1 METKKIRITGAQ
13 LSFTFGAIQENKSKI
28 LNTLE
33 EAEKINSDI
42 VVFPELCVTGYPP
55 EDLLLRESFVGK
67 NFAVLEEIAEFSG
80 RTSGVI
86 GFVDRSLEEQ
96 TMDNVD
102 RNITNAAAIV
112 QNGDVKGIYH
122 KSFLPNYSVFDEA
135 RYFAKGTKPEEIFWY
150 EDIAVG
156 INICEDIWI
165 NNGPAEEQVK
175 KGASLIININASPFD
190 INKTE
195 SRKVNV
201 RDKAKKLKV
210 PILYLNMVGGQDEL
224 VFDGGSFLVDAD
236 GNIIYEAGQFSEEI
250 FSFDLE
256 LEIKNVKSENKLI
269 VNEKK
274 SDLPPLKTSDS
285 LSELESMYAA
295 LKMGLSD
302 YVEKNNFKKVLV
314 GLSGGIDS
322 ALTATIAVD
331 ALTSDNVIGVAMTS
345 KFNPKSSLEDAK
357 ELADNLNIEL
367 KTVNIEETAE
377 KFRNLL
383 KDNIDDDLK
392 SVVAENIQSR
402 IRGNILMGLSNQ
414 LGAMVVSTG
423 NKSEMAVGYSTLYG
437 DLVGGFALLK
447 DVYKTEVYKLSD
459 YRNSISKVI
468 PQNIIEK
475 KPSAELS
482 EDQYDSDSLP
492 EYDLLDKILKMYIE
506 LDYSSEKIINSD
518 IDKEVV
524 FDILEKIDRNE
535 YKRKQ
540 VAPGVKLTS
549 RAFGKD
555 RRMPITN
562 TYIRDLSLIHI

>member
-1 METKKIRITGAQ
+1 METKKLRITGAQ
-13 LSFTFGAIQENKSKI
+13 LSFTVGAIQENKSKI

-122 KSFLPNYSVFDEA
+122 KCYLPNYSVFDEA

-156 INICEDIWI
+156 INICEDVWI

-175 KGASLIININASPFD
+175 QGASLIININASPFD

-201 RDKAKKLKV
+201 RDKAKKLNV

-236 GNIIYEAGQFSEEI
+236 GNIIYEAEQFSEEI

-331 ALTSDNVIGVAMTS
+331 ALTSDNVIGVAMPS

-383 KDNIDDDLK
+383 KDNLDDDLK
-392 SVVAENIQSR
+392 SVVDENIQSR

-506 LDYSSEKIINSD
+506 LDFSSEKIINSD

-562 TYIRDLSLIHI
+562 TYIRDRS

>member
-1 METKKIRITGAQ
+1 METKKLRITGAQ
-13 LSFTFGAIQENKSKI
+13 LSFTVGAIQENKSKI

-102 RNITNAAAIV
+102 RIITNAAAIV

-122 KSFLPNYSVFDEA
+122 KCYLPNYSVFDEA

-156 INICEDIWI
+156 INICEDVWI

-236 GNIIYEAGQFSEEI
+236 GNIIYEAEQFSEEI

-331 ALTSDNVIGVAMTS
+331 ALTSDNVIGVAMPS

-383 KDNIDDDLK
+383 KDNLDDDLK
-392 SVVAENIQSR
+392 SVVDENIQSR

-562 TYIRDLSLIHI
+562 TYIRDRS

>member
-1 METKKIRITGAQ
+1 METKKLRITGAQ
-13 LSFTFGAIQENKSKI
+13 LSFTVGAIQENKSKI

-122 KSFLPNYSVFDEA
+122 KCYLPNYSVFDEA

-156 INICEDIWI
+156 INICEDVWI

-175 KGASLIININASPFD
+175 QGASLIININASPFD

-224 VFDGGSFLVDAD
+224 VFDGGSFLVDAE
-236 GNIIYEAGQFSEEI
+236 GNIIYEARQFSEEI

-331 ALTSDNVIGVAMTS
+331 ALTSDNVIGVAMPS

-367 KTVNIEETAE
+367 KTINIEETAE

-383 KDNIDDDLK
+383 KDNLNDDLK
-392 SVVAENIQSR
+392 SVVDENIQSR

-506 LDYSSEKIINSD
+506 LDFSSEKIINSD

-562 TYIRDLSLIHI
+562 TYIRDRS

>member
-1 METKKIRITGAQ
+1 METKKLRITGAQ
-13 LSFTFGAIQENKSKI
+13 LSFTVGAIQENKSKI

-122 KSFLPNYSVFDEA
+122 KCYLPNYSVFDEA

-201 RDKAKKLKV
+201 RDKAKKLNV

-236 GNIIYEAGQFSEEI
+236 GNIIYEAEQFSEEI

-331 ALTSDNVIGVAMTS
+331 ALTSDNVIGVAMPS

-392 SVVAENIQSR
+392 SVVDENIQSR

-562 TYIRDLSLIHI
+562 TYIRDRS

>member
-1 METKKIRITGAQ
+1 METKKLRITGAQ
-13 LSFTFGAIQENKSKI
+13 LSFTVGAIQENKSKI

-122 KSFLPNYSVFDEA
+122 KCYLPNYSVFDEA

-156 INICEDIWI
+156 INICEDVWI

-331 ALTSDNVIGVAMTS
+331 ALTSDNVIGVAMPS

-383 KDNIDDDLK
+383 KDNLDDDLK
-392 SVVAENIQSR
+392 SVVDENIQSR

-475 KPSAELS
+475 KPSADLS

-562 TYIRDLSLIHI
+562 TYIRDRS

>member
-1 METKKIRITGAQ
+1 METKKIRITSAQ
-13 LSFTFGAIQENKSKI
+13 LSFTVGAIQENKSKI

-122 KSFLPNYSVFDEA
+122 KCYLPNYSVFDEA

-201 RDKAKKLKV
+201 RDKAKKLNV

-331 ALTSDNVIGVAMTS
+331 ALTSDNVIGVAMPS

-392 SVVAENIQSR
+392 SVVDENIQSR

-562 TYIRDLSLIHI
+562 TYIRDRS

>member
-1 METKKIRITGAQ
+1 METKKLRITGAQ
-13 LSFTFGAIQENKSKI
+13 LSFTVGAIEENKSKI

-122 KSFLPNYSVFDEA
+122 KCYLPNYSVFDEA

-150 EDIAVG
+150 ENIAVG
-156 INICEDIWI
+156 INICEDVWI
-165 NNGPAEEQVK
+165 DNGPAEEQVK

-236 GNIIYEAGQFSEEI
+236 GNIIYEAEQFSEEI

-331 ALTSDNVIGVAMTS
+331 ALTSDNVIGVAMPS

-383 KDNIDDDLK
+383 KDNLDDDLK
-392 SVVAENIQSR
+392 SVVDENIQSR

-562 TYIRDLSLIHI
+562 TYIRDRS

>member
-1 METKKIRITGAQ
+1 
-13 LSFTFGAIQENKSKI
+13 
-28 LNTLE
+28 
-33 EAEKINSDI
+33 
-42 VVFPELCVTGYPP
+42 
-55 EDLLLRESFVGK
+55 
-67 NFAVLEEIAEFSG
+67 
-80 RTSGVI
+80 
-86 GFVDRSLEEQ
+86 
-96 TMDNVD
+96 MDNVD

-122 KSFLPNYSVFDEA
+122 KCYLPNYSVFDEA

-156 INICEDIWI
+156 INICEDVWI

-175 KGASLIININASPFD
+175 QGASLIININASPFD

-224 VFDGGSFLVDAD
+224 VFDGGSFLVDAE
-236 GNIIYEAGQFSEEI
+236 GNIIYEARQFSEEI

-331 ALTSDNVIGVAMTS
+331 ALTSDNVIGVAMPS
-345 KFNPKSSLEDAK
+345 KFNPKSSLDDAK

-367 KTVNIEETAE
+367 KTINIEETAE

-383 KDNIDDDLK
+383 KDNLNDDLK
-392 SVVAENIQSR
+392 SVVDENIQSR

-506 LDYSSEKIINSD
+506 LDFSSEKIINSD

-562 TYIRDLSLIHI
+562 TYIRDRS

>member
-1 METKKIRITGAQ
+1 METKKLRITGAQ
-13 LSFTFGAIQENKSKI
+13 LSFAVGAIEENKTKI
-28 LNTLE
+28 LSTLE

-42 VVFPELCVTGYPP
+42 VVFPELCITGYPP

-80 RTSGVI
+80 RTSGIV

-96 TMDNVD
+96 STDNID
-102 RNITNAAAIV
+102 RNITNAAAII

-122 KSFLPNYSVFDEA
+122 KCYLPNYSVFDEA

-150 EDIAVG
+150 ENIAVG
-156 INICEDIWI
+156 INICEDVWI
-165 NNGPAEEQVK
+165 DNGPAEEQVK

-195 SRKVNV
+195 LRKVNV
-201 RDKAKKLKV
+201 KNKAKKLKV
-210 PILYLNMVGGQDEL
+210 PIIYLNMVGGQDEL
-224 VFDGGSFLVDAD
+224 VFDGGSFVVDSH
-236 GNIIYEAGQFSEEI
+236 GKIIHEAEQFSEEI

-256 LEIKNVKSENKLI
+256 VEVKNVKSEGKLI
-269 VNEKK
+269 INKK
-274 SDLPPLKTSDS
+274 NSDLPPLKSSNS
-285 LSELESMYAA
+285 LNELESMYAA
-295 LKMGLSD
+295 LKLGLSD

-331 ALTSDNVIGVAMTS
+331 ALNSDNVIGVAMPS
-345 KFNPKSSLEDAK
+345 KFNAKSSLEDAK
-357 ELADNLNIEL
+357 ELANNLNIEL
-367 KTVNIEETAE
+367 KTIIIEETAD
-377 KFRNLL
+377 KFRKLL
-383 KDNIDDDLK
+383 KESISEDLK
-392 SVVAENIQSR
+392 SVVDENIQSR
-402 IRGNILMGLSNQ
+402 IRGNLLMGLSNQ
-414 LGAMVVSTG
+414 LGAMVVATG

-437 DLVGGFALLK
+437 DLAGGFALLK
-447 DVYKTEVYKLSD
+447 DVYKTEVYNLSN
-459 YRNSISKVI
+459 YRNSISEVI
-468 PQNIIEK
+468 PRNIIEK

-506 LDYSSEKIINSD
+506 LDYSSEKIIKSK
-518 IDKEVV
+518 IDRDVV
-524 FDILEKIDRNE
+524 FDILEKVDRNE

-562 TYIRDLSLIHI
+562 TYIRDRS

>member
-1 METKKIRITGAQ
+1 METKKLRITGAQ
-13 LSFTFGAIQENKSKI
+13 LSFTVGAIQENKSKI

-122 KSFLPNYSVFDEA
+122 KCYLPNYSVFDEA

-156 INICEDIWI
+156 INICEDVWI

-175 KGASLIININASPFD
+175 QGASLIININASPFD

-224 VFDGGSFLVDAD
+224 VFDGGSFLVDAE
-236 GNIIYEAGQFSEEI
+236 GNIIYEARQFSEEI

-331 ALTSDNVIGVAMTS
+331 ALTSDNVIGVAMPS
-345 KFNPKSSLEDAK
+345 KFNPKSSLDDAK

-367 KTVNIEETAE
+367 KTINIEETAE

-383 KDNIDDDLK
+383 KDNLNDDLK
-392 SVVAENIQSR
+392 SVVDENIQSR

-506 LDYSSEKIINSD
+506 LDFSSEKIINSD

-562 TYIRDLSLIHI
+562 TYII